1 MFSFFTKN
9 TFSKGG
15 TFTFFFIFFF
25 IYTNT
30 LQAQT
35 EEIPWQ
41 FFVGINAVDTY
52 PTGAS
57 GSGAFLEEY
66 ANLNHWNITPY
77 PSVIGV
83 KKYMGAGFSFGTR
96 FSFNSIKKYGALSAS
111 DNYYNIDGI
120 VSYNLNSL
128 FGGQTLKPFLEL
140 GGGYA
145 LFDEQ
150 GAGYFNLGAG
160 LEFWLGENKKTAL
173 ILETIYK
180 NTGETYGVKHFQHL
194 AGIAFLFGEEK
205 DTDGDGIPNKEDLC
219 PEQAGIA
226 RFQGCPDTDKDGIQD
241 AEDSCPF
248 VAGIPTFNGC
258 PDTDGDGIQ
267 DAEDDCPETFGIL
280 AFKGCPD
287 TDSDGVQD
295 AEDHCPE
302 IFGLSEFSGCPDT
315 DGDGIRDIEDA
326 CPEEAG
332 THENEGC
339 PEMSQEDL
347 DRLQEIGQILYF
359 ATNRSDLHAE
369 NYKILDE
376 VYQIL
381 ERYSN
386 FNVVVEGHTDSVGKA
401 SYNQELSE
409 KRATEVRT
417 YLIQK
422 GIPSS
427 RISSKGYGETRPAE
441 ENTTKEGREKNRRV
455 TFKVQR

>member
-15 TFTFFFIFFF
+15 AFTLFFIFFF
-25 IYTNT
+25 IHTNT

-41 FFVGINAVDTY
+41 FFVGINAIDTY

-66 ANLNHWNITPY
+66 ANLNHWNITPH

-111 DNYYNIDGI
+111 DTYYNIDGI

-128 FGGQTLKPFLEL
+128 FGGQTVKPFLEL

-145 LFDEQ
+145 LFDQQ

-160 LEFWLGENKKTAL
+160 LEFWLGKNKKTAL

-219 PEQAGIA
+219 PEQVGIALFQGCPDTDQDGIQDAEDNCPFIAGIS
-226 RFQGCPDTDKDGIQD
+226 RFNGCPDTDKDG
-241 AEDSCPF
+241 
-248 VAGIPTFNGC
+248 V
-258 PDTDGDGIQ
+258 Q
-267 DAEDDCPETFGIL
+267 DAEDDCPNTFGL
-280 AFKGCPD
+280 P
-287 TDSDGVQD
+287 
-295 AEDHCPE
+295 
-302 IFGLSEFSGCPDT
+302 EFSGCPDT
-315 DGDGIRDIEDA
+315 DGDGIRDVEDA
-326 CPEEAG
+326 CPEEPG
-332 THENEGC
+332 TQENEGC
-339 PEMSQEDL
+339 PEISEEDF
-347 DRLQEIGQILYF
+347 DRLQEIGQIIYF
-359 ATNRSDLHAE
+359 ATDRYDLNTE
-369 NYKILDE
+369 NHIILDE
-376 VYQIL
+376 VHTIL
-381 ERYSN
+381 ERYSS
-386 FNVVVEGHTDSVGKA
+386 FNILVEGHTDSVGRV

-409 KRATEVRT
+409 RRAATVRD

-427 RISSKGYGETRPAE
+427 QISSKGYGETRPIE

-455 TFKVQR
+455 VFKVQR

>member
-15 TFTFFFIFFF
+15 TFTLFFIFFF

-41 FFVGINAVDTY
+41 FFVGINAIDTY

-160 LEFWLGENKKTAL
+160 LEFWLGENKKTVL

-180 NTGETYGVKHFQHL
+180 NAGETYGVKHFQHL

-205 DTDGDGIPNKEDLC
+205 DSDGDGIPNKEDLC

-226 RFQGCPDTDKDGIQD
+226 RFQGCPDKDKDGIQD
-241 AEDSCPF
+241 AEESCPF
-248 VAGIPTFNGC
+248 VAGIPTFN
-258 PDTDGDGIQ
+258 
-267 DAEDDCPETFGIL
+267 
-280 AFKGCPD
+280 
-287 TDSDGVQD
+287 
-295 AEDHCPE
+295 
-302 IFGLSEFSGCPDT
+302 GCPDT

-359 ATNRSDLHAE
+359 ATNRSDLLAE

-409 KRATEVRT
+409 KRATAVRT

>member
-15 TFTFFFIFFF
+15 TFTLFLIFFF

-180 NTGETYGVKHFQHL
+180 NAGETYGVKHFQHL
-194 AGIAFLFGEEK
+194 AGI
-205 DTDGDGIPNKEDLC
+205 
-219 PEQAGIA
+219 
-226 RFQGCPDTDKDGIQD
+226 
-241 AEDSCPF
+241 
-248 VAGIPTFNGC
+248 PTFNGC
-258 PDTDGDGIQ
+258 PDTDS
-267 DAEDDCPETFGIL
+267 DD
-280 AFKGCPD
+280 
-287 TDSDGVQD
+287 VQD

-347 DRLQEIGQILYF
+347 DRLQEIGQIIYF

-386 FNVVVEGHTDSVGKA
+386 FNVVVEGHIDSAGKA

-409 KRATEVRT
+409 KRATAVRT
-417 YLIQK
+417 YLIKK

>member
-15 TFTFFFIFFF
+15 TFTLFF

-77 PSVIGV
+77 PSVIEV

-160 LEFWLGENKKTAL
+160 LEFWLGENIKTAL

-180 NTGETYGVKHFQHL
+180 NAGETYGVKHFQHL

-205 DTDGDGIPNKEDLC
+205 DSDGDGIPNKEDLC

-226 RFQGCPDTDKDGIQD
+226 RFQGCPDKDKDGIQD

-248 VAGIPTFNGC
+248 VAGIPTFN
-258 PDTDGDGIQ
+258 
-267 DAEDDCPETFGIL
+267 
-280 AFKGCPD
+280 
-287 TDSDGVQD
+287 
-295 AEDHCPE
+295 
-302 IFGLSEFSGCPDT
+302 GCPDT

-359 ATNRSDLHAE
+359 ATNRSDLLAE

-409 KRATEVRT
+409 KEP
-417 YLIQK
+417 LQLEPI
-422 GIPSS
+422 
-427 RISSKGYGETRPAE
+427 
-441 ENTTKEGREKNRRV
+441 
-455 TFKVQR
+455 

>member
-15 TFTFFFIFFF
+15 TFTLFFIFFF

-41 FFVGINAVDTY
+41 FFVGINAIDTY

-180 NTGETYGVKHFQHL
+180 NAGETYGVKHFQHL

-205 DTDGDGIPNKEDLC
+205 DSDGDGIPNKEDLC

-226 RFQGCPDTDKDGIQD
+226 RFQGCPDKDKDGIQD

-248 VAGIPTFNGC
+248 VAGIPTFN
-258 PDTDGDGIQ
+258 
-267 DAEDDCPETFGIL
+267 
-280 AFKGCPD
+280 
-287 TDSDGVQD
+287 
-295 AEDHCPE
+295 
-302 IFGLSEFSGCPDT
+302 GCPDT

-347 DRLQEIGQILYF
+347 DRLQEIGQIIYF
-359 ATNRSDLHAE
+359 ATNRSDLHSE

-386 FNVVVEGHTDSVGKA
+386 FNVVVEGHIDSAGKA

-409 KRATEVRT
+409 KRATAVRT

>member
-15 TFTFFFIFFF
+15 TFTLFLIFFF

-41 FFVGINAVDTY
+41 FFVGINAIDTY

-160 LEFWLGENKKTAL
+160 LEFWLGENIKTAL

-180 NTGETYGVKHFQHL
+180 NAGETYGVKHFPY
-194 AGIAFLFGEEK
+194 F
-205 DTDGDGIPNKEDLC
+205 
-219 PEQAGIA
+219 EQ
-226 RFQGCPDTDKDGIQD
+226 RVWRNT
-241 AEDSCPF
+241 
-248 VAGIPTFNGC
+248 
-258 PDTDGDGIQ
+258 
-267 DAEDDCPETFGIL
+267 
-280 AFKGCPD
+280 
-287 TDSDGVQD
+287 
-295 AEDHCPE
+295 
-302 IFGLSEFSGCPDT
+302 
-315 DGDGIRDIEDA
+315 
-326 CPEEAG
+326 
-332 THENEGC
+332 
-339 PEMSQEDL
+339 
-347 DRLQEIGQILYF
+347 
-359 ATNRSDLHAE
+359 
-369 NYKILDE
+369 
-376 VYQIL
+376 
-381 ERYSN
+381 
-386 FNVVVEGHTDSVGKA
+386 
-401 SYNQELSE
+401 
-409 KRATEVRT
+409 
-417 YLIQK
+417 
-422 GIPSS
+422 PS
-427 RISSKGYGETRPAE
+427 
-441 ENTTKEGREKNRRV
+441 
-455 TFKVQR
+455 

>member
-15 TFTFFFIFFF
+15 TFTLFLIFFF

-83 KKYMGAGFSFGTR
+83 KKYMSAGFSFGTR

-180 NTGETYGVKHFQHL
+180 NAGETYGVKHFQHL

-205 DTDGDGIPNKEDLC
+205 DSDGDGIPNKEDLC

-226 RFQGCPDTDKDGIQD
+226 RFQGCPDKDKDGIQD

-248 VAGIPTFNGC
+248 VAGIPTFN
-258 PDTDGDGIQ
+258 
-267 DAEDDCPETFGIL
+267 
-280 AFKGCPD
+280 
-287 TDSDGVQD
+287 
-295 AEDHCPE
+295 
-302 IFGLSEFSGCPDT
+302 GCPDT

-347 DRLQEIGQILYF
+347 DRLQEIGQIIYF
-359 ATNRSDLHAE
+359 ATNRSDLHSE

-386 FNVVVEGHTDSVGKA
+386 FNVVVEGHIDSAGKA

-409 KRATEVRT
+409 KRATAVRT